1 MPKRILLALLCAVA
15 AAVALMLALQGDPA
29 PNGQVAPSVQDLR
42 EAPAIATGSNPATST
57 ARADDRTDP
66 TRIATDL
73 GGQGVRGRVVDGA
86 GGPIAGATIAVF
98 ARSSTD
104 PFSLQSMRNRGQ
116 RHASLGTATS
126 GTDGAF
132 TVALPDECSD
142 ARIEAHVR
150 AQAFAP
156 AYASCTARVAEWT
169 NVGDIALGR
178 GRTLRGTVRDALTE
192 APLADAEVA
201 LQLPSTRMLD
211 LPLLSTKTDAQG
223 VYAIDNAPIGICN
236 IAATAAGHARH
247 ELPQQHIQ
255 RDEDNVLDFVLQ
267 PGRAIAGFV
276 VDRDGRAC
284 DGAFVRAI
292 PVTARDTGVVGAHA
306 NADGSF
312 RIEGVALGEAE
323 LTASAPGFGTA
334 RETIAADATKPV
346 TLQLARLSR
355 LRVLARDADGN
366 AVPGFSAVARSADTT
381 PSARMR
387 RVGPKTSTQIESGAA
402 VLDLE
407 GLEPGEWS
415 LEASAPGFAR
425 LTSDTFRVATDELRE
440 VAIVLTKG
448 NRVLGRIL
456 DEQGRPV
463 AGAIVRLQSSGALDG
478 DLGAALRSAR
488 ANVGTQPFAHSKTDG
503 TFVVERAHDG
513 VHQLSITRNGFAPRI
528 HGDVRTF
535 GGIDATVGDLA
546 LTKGVTIRGR
556 ALAANDVDR
565 RIVVQLTPIDAKDVA
580 SDFVAECRVDAE
592 GRFRFE
598 GLPKGRY
605 ALLAG
610 RRDADDPFLENSDQ
624 TRSRVE
630 VEADGSAERAIDL
643 EVAPR

>member
-1 MPKRILLALLCAVA
+1 MPKRILLALLCAI
-15 AAVALMLALQGDPA
+15 AVALAALMLLQSDR
-29 PNGQVAPSVQDLR
+29 APSGTITPSDAATHAAPEAATANATQ
-42 EAPAIATGSNPATST
+42 APAASAAADGAPSRAIAPRS
-57 ARADDRTDP
+57 
-66 TRIATDL
+66 
-73 GGQGVRGRVVDGA
+73 GQGIRGRVVDGA
-86 GGPIAGATIAVF
+86 GKPIAGAEVAAF
-98 ARSSTD
+98 ARASTD
-104 PFSLQSMRNRGQ
+104 PFSIQAMRARGQ
-116 RHASLGTATS
+116 RHPALGRATS
-126 GTDGAF
+126 DSEGQFA
-132 TVALPDECSD
+132 VELPDECGD
-142 ARIEAHVR
+142 ARVETHVR
-150 AQAFAP
+150 APSFAP
-156 AYASCTARVAEWT
+156 SHTSCTTFTAEWT
-169 NVGDIALGR
+169 MVGDIALGR
-178 GRTLRGTVRDALTE
+178 GRTLRGTVRDSLTE

-201 LQLPSTRMLD
+201 IHLPSTRMLE

-223 VYAIDNAPIGICN
+223 IYAIDNAPIGICN

-284 DGAFVRAI
+284 DGAFVRAT
-292 PVTARDTGVVGAHA
+292 PATARDTGVVGAHA

-323 LTASAPGFGTA
+323 LTASARGFGTA

-381 PSARMR
+381 PGARMR

-425 LTSDTFRVATDELRE
+425 LTSSTFRVTTDELRE
-440 VAIVLTKG
+440 VAILLTKG

-463 AGAIVRLQSSGALDG
+463 AGAIVRLQSSSALDG

-488 ANVGTQPFAHSKTDG
+488 ANVGAQPFAQSKADG

-513 VHQLSITRNGFAPRI
+513 VHQLCITRNGFAPRI
-528 HGDVRTF
+528 HGEVRTF